1 MARKLVESL
10 FDTLTRPPP
19 PLRERVGIRVKKI
32 YQKNFIGKWSE
43 MARKLV
49 NSLFDTL
56 LPPTW
61 HLSPSSKPEF

>member
-10 FDTLTRPPP
+10 FDTLTCPPP
-19 PLRERVGIRVKKI
+19 PLKEGVWAGVKK
-32 YQKNFIGKWSE
+32 NVFGKWSE
-43 MARKLV
+43 IARKLV